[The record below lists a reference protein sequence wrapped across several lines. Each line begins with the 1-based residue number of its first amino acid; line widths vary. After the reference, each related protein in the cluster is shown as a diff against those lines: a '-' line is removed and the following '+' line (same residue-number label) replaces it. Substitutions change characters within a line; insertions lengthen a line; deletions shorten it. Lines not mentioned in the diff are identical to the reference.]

1 MGKTIDLSDLVIFL
15 MIFSIDYRRGIFS
28 WCFSE
33 HRSDVGEHRQEE
45 PGPDLERGGS
55 TPWLWSGLG
64 GGDVPRALVKFY
76 GGLPILL
83 LSFLSHRNLGK
94 MCFYLVGSLNC

>member
-1 MGKTIDLSDLVIFL
+1 MVDTTHLNVFFIFL
-15 MIFSIDYRRGIFS
+15 MLFTIDYGHRIFS

-55 TPWLWSGLG
+55 TPRSGLG
-64 GGDVPRALVKFY
+64 GGDVPRALVKLY
-76 GGLPILL
+76 GGLPPLL
-83 LSFLSHRNLGK
+83 LSFLSHRKLGK
-94 MCFYLVGSLNC
+94 NAFLFG

>member
-1 MGKTIDLSDLVIFL
+1 MVDTTHLNVFFIFL
-15 MIFSIDYRRGIFS
+15 MLFTIDYGHRIFS

-33 HRSDVGEHRQEE
+33 QRSDVGEHRQEE

-55 TPWLWSGLG
+55 TPRSGLG

-76 GGLPILL
+76 GGLPPLL
-83 LSFLSHRNLGK
+83 LSFLSHRKLGK
-94 MCFYLVGSLNC
+94 NAFLFG